1 MVEEAVTGRA
11 GRLIDISCRPHQRPA
26 APLPAQQTTSS
37 HHELGSV
44 LTARKCNKTNNAIVI
59 RNVALGTISIAATR
73 GRCQIATAEA
83 AELISADSGALL
95 RSEACSFAAS
105 RSLTRESRDVAP
117 LTERDA
123 TKQVNI
129 ACAVIARHVSRLRE
143 IAEPLRYF

>member
-1 MVEEAVTGRA
+1 MYIYKY
-11 GRLIDISCRPHQRPA
+11 LF
-26 APLPAQQTTSS
+26 
-37 HHELGSV
+37 
-44 LTARKCNKTNNAIVI
+44 TARKCNKTNNAIVI
-59 RNVALGTISIAATR
+59 RNVARGTISIAATR
-73 GRCQIATAEA
+73 GRCQIAT

-117 LTERDA
+117 LRERDA